1 MTGIGGPSPHA
12 DSPQNPRNNK
22 CFSMALSPRGQ
33 FSRSLNIMTSFPHF
47 RYQNTQKV
55 MPLNILLRGKKK
67 KQASVLQKANETSG
81 FWVLGLNSKTPATCP
96 ALQEPLL
103 FGRAEISKTVLNCFA
118 TFGFPEILWM
128 ISILPLTLSSCY
140 YSRWQSQWLAPLKR
154 QPLHQLQ
161 QMLNVIVLCF

>member
-67 KQASVLQKANETSG
+67 KKNKHQSCRKPMKLLGCE
-81 FWVLGLNSKTPATCP
+81 FWG
-96 ALQEPLL
+96 
-103 FGRAEISKTVLNCFA
+103 
-118 TFGFPEILWM
+118 
-128 ISILPLTLSSCY
+128 
-140 YSRWQSQWLAPLKR
+140 
-154 QPLHQLQ
+154 
-161 QMLNVIVLCF
+161 